1 MSLTKEIQTEVMVGI
16 GEVARMLDVA
26 SHTVRY
32 WEKEFGFFINPPRTH
47 GRQRRYNSE
56 SMEKLR
62 QIKKLLKEDGYSI
75 AGAKRFLMSDD
86 LQELPEF
93 ESTQDMV
100 QRITSMIRKELI
112 QELAIGQS
120 PVKV

>member
-1 MSLTKEIQTEVMVGI
+1 
-16 GEVARMLDVA
+16 
-26 SHTVRY
+26 
-32 WEKEFGFFINPPRTH
+32 
-47 GRQRRYNSE
+47 
-56 SMEKLR
+56 MEKLR

-75 AGAKRFLMSDD
+75 AGAKRFLMNDD
-86 LQELPEF
+86 LQGLPEF

-120 PVKV
+120 LEKV